1 MKKNLFGVLLLSLC
15 VCLCGACSDDEEDET
30 VDICVQVA
38 VRVDSHTPPNV
49 TVFGEDISLDN
60 DNWRIT
66 LENFRQY
73 EEVVTVPKARI
84 KPVPPGPLPTNSSEL
99 EGIFSVQA
107 VQGKRVFTLNTVTEG
122 HTYLFIIK

>member
-15 VCLCGACSDDEEDET
+15 VCLCGACSDDGEDET
-30 VDICVQVA
+30 EDIRVQVA

-122 HTYLFIIK
+122 HTYLIIIE